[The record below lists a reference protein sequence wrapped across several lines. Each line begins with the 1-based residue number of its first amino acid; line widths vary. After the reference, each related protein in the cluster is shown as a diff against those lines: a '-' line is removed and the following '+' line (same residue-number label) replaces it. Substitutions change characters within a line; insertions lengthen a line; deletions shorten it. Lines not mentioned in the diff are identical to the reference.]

1 MLSREVIYIIM
12 ENFKSYILL
21 KFQVIKDEIDI
32 VFLKIEIL
40 GKMSK
45 IEKKKIENI
54 YKENLIVFFIF
65 VCGCL
70 GLFNI
75 KILFKK
81 KKLNQVL

>member
-45 IEKKKIENI
+45 IEKKKNRK
-54 YKENLIVFFIF
+54 YL
-65 VCGCL
+65 
-70 GLFNI
+70 
-75 KILFKK
+75 
-81 KKLNQVL
+81 

>member
-45 IEKKKIENI
+45 IEKKKQKI
-54 YKENLIVFFIF
+54 FIK
-65 VCGCL
+65 
-70 GLFNI
+70 
-75 KILFKK
+75 KI
-81 KKLNQVL
+81 